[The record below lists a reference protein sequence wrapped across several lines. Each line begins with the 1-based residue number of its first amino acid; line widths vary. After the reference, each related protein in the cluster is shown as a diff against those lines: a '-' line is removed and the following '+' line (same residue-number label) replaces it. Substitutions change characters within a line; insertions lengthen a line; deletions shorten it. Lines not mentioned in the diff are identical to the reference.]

1 MNLKYRLLVI
11 GILAQLISFSQASS
25 SQNYVM
31 ANTVKTAGITV
42 EGQVPGLTITTQG
55 KSQTISYFDGLGR
68 PLQSV
73 VTQGSATQ
81 KDIVAGSEYD
91 AFGREVKKYLPYA
104 DVNNTAN
111 PGSIKTGWT
120 AAQASFYNGTLQG
133 VDADAAPYSLS
144 VPEASPLNRILA
156 QGAPGTVWQPNTANP
171 YDASKKVIQLKY
183 EINTAADN
191 IRIFNVDGSGNI
203 SSSGTYAAGL
213 LTVKTSIDEH
223 QGTVKEFTDKTG
235 HMLLKQVYID
245 ADILQ
250 TYYIYDDLDLLRDVI
265 QPEGVAA
272 IPATGSWT
280 PDASFLDR
288 WVFQYTYDYRNRMV
302 VKKVPGAKAVYMMYD
317 KWDRLVLTQD
327 GRLRGDNLW
336 LFTKYDALNRPIITG
351 MMQDAR
357 TQSAIQTS
365 IDAGGRFESVNT
377 GANEGYTMNQTFP
390 ATIMTT
396 YTITHYDSY
405 ATLPSWIMASY
416 PYTIEYGLPAK
427 NDNLQGQVVA
437 TQTRTL
443 NGAGAILW
451 NFNYYDDKYR
461 IIQTVSDNAAGGKDR
476 ITRILS
482 FDGKP
487 TQEYQT
493 HTSNVYST
501 ALVIKKTYTYD
512 HADRVLKVTH
522 KIGSGEEITLVE
534 NAYNELGQLLNKKL
548 HQSTTFTT
556 PLQKL
561 DYAYNIRGWLN
572 GVNKPFSGSSGYD
585 ETDLFNFELHYNAT
599 TQGGTA
605 QYNGNIAEQVWKGGY
620 DEYLRGY
627 KYGYDKA
634 NRLKTSSFTYKYL
647 DASNN
652 MVWDA
657 GSKYDENITSYDR
670 NGNIKHLDRYHGSFG
685 KVDDLNYSNYE
696 GNKLGK
702 VDDANA
708 TQLIPGFT
716 DKSNGGNDYAYDDN
730 GGIYMDYNKG
740 INYIASNHL
749 NLPTS
754 VDFGAKGTITYQ
766 YDAAGNKML
775 KTVTDKTVSPNK
787 ITITKYAGALVYT
800 NSYLDG
806 TTPPAETLEFIG
818 HEEGRIR
825 PAKIDPAQPLTAANT
840 KYIYDYFMKDHL
852 GNTRMV
858 LTTEQQTDLYA
869 ATQEPA
875 NATKENQIFN
885 NLSAYQTAKPNG
897 FDSDGNNANVTRL
910 NGSDASKR
918 VGPSIILKV
927 MAGDVISISTKA
939 WYQTGDVSVP
949 TFPQT
954 FKQQVLDL
962 LTAGIIANNG
972 THGGSVPVADILN
985 GSSGVL
991 DDLLNNRPANAGGP
1005 RAFLNWMIVDED
1017 FKKVSSSFHMG
1028 AIPVQQTSS
1037 AVTLVGPANMTVR
1050 RSGWLYVYL
1059 SNESNAN
1066 VYFDDFI
1073 VNHKRGPVVQT
1084 TDYYAFGLQIAGI
1097 SSKALGFGGSENKYK
1112 YNGKELQSKEFTDG
1126 SGLEWS
1132 DYGARM
1138 YDSQIGRWMVVDP
1151 LADKMR
1157 RHSPYNFGFN
1167 NPLRFIDPDGM
1178 GPTDIVYFYP
1188 NGQEASRVKSNTE
1201 FRTFVVTVPS
1211 DPHKDAQILE
1221 APMPGGERSP
1231 LDYQIAASTFI
1242 LNNQIA
1248 QAKSS
1253 GDASGLPAAPDNH
1266 SYGSDLPSPLNVNS
1280 VKAMLT
1286 NESNLGTVNGATGTG
1301 KTDVMQSNV
1310 PGDWGKG
1317 ELKKNIGLSKGQAMT
1332 PESSINAGVKLLFLK
1347 GMSSNESGVM
1357 NWGAG
1362 NNGGWLAAIAKYNGA
1377 KVDANGNQVKGTG
1390 GDPNYV
1396 EKYKNNL
1403 QNLSN
1408 KPQ

>member
-1 MNLKYRLLVI
+1 MRLYKLLL
-11 GILAQLISFSQASS
+11 LACFVLIVKSGAFSQASS
-25 SQNYVM
+25 AMNYVM
-31 ANTVKTAGITV
+31 TNTIKQAGIKT
-42 EGQVPGLTITTQG
+42 ENIVPGLPIATQS
-55 KSQTISYFDGLGR
+55 KSQTISYIDGLGR
-68 PLQSV
+68 ALQTV
-73 VTQGSATQ
+73 VTQGSSSQ
-81 KDIVAGSEYD
+81 KDIIAGSEYD

-111 PGSIKTGWT
+111 PGSYKTGWNT
-120 AAQASFYNGTLQG
+120 TQASFYNGALLG
-133 VDADAAPYSLS
+133 VDADAAPYSLA

-183 EINTAADN
+183 EVNIAADN
-191 IRIFNVDGSGNI
+191 IRIFNVDATGNI
-203 SSSGTYAAGL
+203 SSPGVYAAGL

-223 QGTVKEFTDKTG
+223 QGVVKEFTDKAG
-235 HMLLKQVYID
+235 HLLLKQVYID

-272 IPATGSWT
+272 IPATASWT
-280 PDASFLDR
+280 PDAMFLDR

-302 VKKVPGAKAVYMMYD
+302 VKKVPGAKPVYMMYD

-351 MMQDAR
+351 IMQDVK
-357 TQSAIQTS
+357 TQAQLQTA
-365 IDAGGRFESVNT
+365 IDAAARFETVNT
-377 GANEGYTMNQTFP
+377 AANEGYTMNLTYP
-390 ATIMTT
+390 APAVILTT

-416 PYTIEYGLPAK
+416 PYTVEYGLPEK

-443 NGAGAILW
+443 NGGGAIFW

-461 IIQTVSDNAAGGKDR
+461 VIQSVADNAAGGKDR

-493 HTSNVYST
+493 HTSAVYTT

-512 HADRVLKVTH
+512 HADRLTKVTH
-522 KIGSGEEITLVE
+522 KIGTGEEITLVE

-585 ETDLFNFELHYNAT
+585 ETDLFNFELHYNTT

-605 QYNGNIAEQVWKGGY
+605 QFNGNIAEQVWKGGY

-634 NRLKTSSFTYKYL
+634 NRLKTSSYTYKYL
-647 DASNN
+647 NASNT

-685 KVDDLNYSNYE
+685 KVDDLNYGNYE

-708 TQLIPGFT
+708 TLLLPGFT

-740 INYIASNHL
+740 ITYIASNHL

-754 VDFGAKGTITYQ
+754 IDFGAKGTIVYL
-766 YDAAGNKML
+766 YDAAGNKL
-775 KTVTDKTVSPNK
+775 QKTVTDKSVTPNK
-787 ITITKYAGALVYT
+787 ITITKYAGAFVYT
-800 NSYLDG
+800 NTYLANV
-806 TTPPAETLEFIG
+806 TPPAETLEFIA

-825 PAKIDPAQPLTAANT
+825 PAKIDTTQALTAANT

-869 ATQEPA
+869 ATMEAA
-875 NATKENQIFN
+875 NATKENQLFN
-885 NLSAYQTAKPNG
+885 NISSTTVAKPAG
-897 FDSDGNNANVTRL
+897 FDAVSANTQVSRL
-910 NGSDASKR
+910 NGAVAGNR

-927 MAGDVISISTKA
+927 MPGDIISISTKA
-939 WYQTGDVSVP
+939 WYSGTAQAPATGLPAIKDQLLP
-949 TFPQT
+949 
-954 FKQQVLDL
+954 L
-962 LTAGIIANNG
+962 LTTGIVGASG
-972 THGGSVPVADILN
+972 THGGAVPQTDINN
-985 GSSGVL
+985 GVSGILDAFLSNQPYSSSQ
-991 DDLLNNRPANAGGP
+991 PK
-1005 RAFLNWMIVDED
+1005 AFLNWMIVDED
-1017 FKKVSSSFHMG
+1017 FKKT
-1028 AIPVQQTSS
+1028 TSS
-1037 AVTLVGPANMTVR
+1037 LHNSSVQVPIVNAGDIYKTLTGLTNLTVR
-1050 RSGWLYVYL
+1050 KGGWLYVYV
-1059 SNESNAN
+1059 SNESNQF
-1066 VYFDDFI
+1066 VYFDDLV

-1084 TDYYAFGLQIAGI
+1084 TDYYSFGLEIPGLA
-1097 SSKALGFGGSENKYK
+1097 SKAIGFGTSPENRKK
-1112 YNGKELQSKEFTDG
+1112 YNGIEFDKD
-1126 SGLEWS
+1126 LDLNVDEAFYRNL
-1132 DYGARM
+1132 DPA
-1138 YDSQIGRWMVVDP
+1138 IGRWWQIDPKVDEGYESVSPYASMYNDPIKITDP
-1151 LADKMR
+1151 LGDEGENASGGCCDILR
-1157 RHSPYNFGFN
+1157 RAAISLGGTANGFLN
-1167 NPLRFIDPDGM
+1167 GASGGLWPAQGFVPQNLNEQDQKTLESSSRLGQVAGMLTTLNLGGLISKFFPKLAPVNGPGITIPPLIPPVLPGSQD
-1178 GPTDIVYFYP
+1178 
-1188 NGQEASRVKSNTE
+1188 RVNSN
-1201 FRTFVVTVPS
+1201 S
-1211 DPHKDAQILE
+1211 
-1221 APMPGGERSP
+1221 
-1231 LDYQIAASTFI
+1231 
-1242 LNNQIA
+1242 N
-1248 QAKSS
+1248 SS
-1253 GDASGLPAAPDNH
+1253 GSNANNSSGGGRGSNNRKPDSEAKGDH
-1266 SYGSDLPSPLNVNS
+1266 SVIDKNGNTTYKTNSKNPSGFDE
-1280 VKAMLT
+1280 VKRTDFNGKAHT
-1286 NESNLGTVNGATGTG
+1286 NTDGTKIPTPHVHT
-1301 KTDVMQSNV
+1301 
-1310 PGDWGKG
+1310 
-1317 ELKKNIGLSKGQAMT
+1317 KGQKDVRPA
-1332 PESSINAGVKLLFLK
+1332 
-1347 GMSSNESGVM
+1347 
-1357 NWGAG
+1357 
-1362 NNGGWLAAIAKYNGA
+1362 
-1377 KVDANGNQVKGTG
+1377 VKGQ
-1390 GDPNYV
+1390 DY
-1396 EKYKNNL
+1396 
-1403 QNLSN
+1403 
-1408 KPQ
+1408 

>member
-1 MNLKYRLLVI
+1 MRLYKLLLLACFVLIVMNV
-11 GILAQLISFSQASS
+11 AFSQASS
-25 SQNYVM
+25 TMNYVM
-31 ANTVKTAGITV
+31 TNTVKQAGITN

-55 KSQTISYFDGLGR
+55 KSQVISYVDGLGR

-73 VTQGSATQ
+73 ITQGSATQ

-104 DVNNTAN
+104 DITNTAN
-111 PGSIKTGWT
+111 PGSIKAGWT
-120 AAQASFYNGTLQG
+120 TTQASFYNGSLQG

-171 YDASKKVIQLKY
+171 YDASKKIIQLKY
-183 EINTAADN
+183 EVNIAADN
-191 IRIFNVDGSGNI
+191 IRIFNVDATGNI
-203 SSSGTYAAGL
+203 SSPGVYAAGL

-223 QGTVKEFTDKTG
+223 QGIVKEFTDKTG
-235 HMLLKQVYID
+235 KMLLKQVYID

-272 IPATGSWT
+272 IPATTSWT
-280 PDASFLDR
+280 PDAMFLDR

-302 VKKVPGAKAVYMMYD
+302 IKKMPGAKPVYMMYD

-351 MMQDAR
+351 IMQDVK
-357 TQSAIQTS
+357 TQAQLQTA
-365 IDAGGRFESVNT
+365 IDAAARFETVNT
-377 GANEGYTMNQTFP
+377 AANEGYTMNLTYP
-390 ATIMTT
+390 APAVILTT

-416 PYTIEYGLPAK
+416 PYVTEYGLPAK

-443 NGAGAILW
+443 NGGGAILW

-461 IIQTVSDNAAGGKDR
+461 VIQSVSDNAAGGKDR

-493 HTSNVYST
+493 HTSTVYTT

-512 HADRVLKVTH
+512 HADRLTKVTH
-522 KIGSGEEITLVE
+522 KIGAGEEITLVE

-548 HQSTTFTT
+548 HQSTTFIT

-585 ETDLFNFELHYNAT
+585 ETDLFNFELHYNTT

-605 QYNGNIAEQVWKGGY
+605 QFNGNIAEQVWKGGY

-647 DASNN
+647 DASNT

-657 GSKYDENITSYDR
+657 GSKYDENITNYDR
-670 NGNIKHLDRYHGSFG
+670 NGNIKHLDRYHGSWG
-685 KVDDLNYSNYE
+685 KVDDLNYGNYE

-702 VDDANA
+702 VDDAN
-708 TQLIPGFT
+708 TTPLTPGFT

-749 NLPTS
+749 NLPTLI
-754 VDFGAKGTITYQ
+754 DFGAAKGTIEYQ
-766 YDAAGNKML
+766 YDAAGNKLL

-787 ITITKYAGALVYT
+787 ITITKYAGAFVYT
-800 NSYLDG
+800 NSYLAG
-806 TTPPAETLEFIG
+806 ATPPTETLEFIAQ
-818 HEEGRIR
+818 EEGRIR
-825 PAKIDPAQPLTAANT
+825 PAKIDTTQALTAANT

-858 LTTEQQTDLYA
+858 LTTEQQTELYA

-875 NATKENQIFN
+875 NAVKENQIFN
-885 NLSAYQTAKPNG
+885 NLSSYQTPKPSG
-897 FDSDGNNANVTRL
+897 FDSDGSNTQVTKL
-910 NGSDASKR
+910 NGSDVNKR

-927 MAGDVISISTKA
+927 MAGDIISISTKA

-962 LTAGIIANNG
+962 LTGGIISNNG
-972 THGGSVPVADILN
+972 THGGSVPVADIIT

-991 DDLLNNRPANAGGP
+991 DDLLNNRPTNAGGP
-1005 RAFLNWMIVDED
+1005 KAFLNWVIVDED

-1028 AIPVQQTSS
+1028 AVPVQQTSN
-1037 AVTLVGPANMTVR
+1037 AVTLVGPAAMTVR
-1050 RSGWLYVYL
+1050 RNGWLYVYL

-1066 VYFDDFI
+1066 VYFDDLI
-1073 VNHKRGPVVQT
+1073 VNHKRGPVVQA

-1112 YNGKELQSKEFTDG
+1112 YNRKELQSKEFSDG
-1126 SGLEWS
+1126 SGLEQY
-1132 DYGARM
+1132 DFGARN
-1138 YDSQIGRWMVVDP
+1138 YDPQIGRWHTVDQ
-1151 LADKMR
+1151 LSEKFN
-1157 RHSPYNFGFN
+1157 SISSYNYVGN
-1167 NPLRFIDPDGM
+1167 DPINGIDPDGN
-1178 GPTDIVYFYP
+1178 DIIFLNDSKAAQGAGHAAVIIGNSKDGWFYYSLNGTGEGSSPYGDSKDPDLGTPLGQGHEP
-1188 NGQEASRVKSNTE
+1188 NELVKRANTANPKE
-1201 FRTFVVTVPS
+1201 THEYDRFIVIKTTPEE
-1211 DPHKDAQILE
+1211 DKLMKAKALK
-1221 APMPGGERSP
+1221 
-1231 LDYQIAASTFI
+1231 AASVKKYILVGQSCIDVQKGAYDALSTSRMGGKHYYMDMQQRGDVTPNTWIKSLPDTFNN
-1242 LNNQIA
+1242 LNTY
-1248 QAKSS
+1248 
-1253 GDASGLPAAPDNH
+1253 LFR
-1266 SYGSDLPSPLNVNS
+1266 
-1280 VKAMLT
+1280 
-1286 NESNLGTVNGATGTG
+1286 
-1301 KTDVMQSNV
+1301 
-1310 PGDWGKG
+1310 WG
-1317 ELKKNIGLSKGQAMT
+1317 
-1332 PESSINAGVKLLFLK
+1332 
-1347 GMSSNESGVM
+1347 
-1357 NWGAG
+1357 
-1362 NNGGWLAAIAKYNGA
+1362 
-1377 KVDANGNQVKGTG
+1377 NGNYFQPPAK
-1390 GDPNYV
+1390 
-1396 EKYKNNL
+1396 L
-1403 QNLSN
+1403 
-1408 KPQ
+1408 KPVIIVHPLEDVTPKSE